1 MGFNHLQIL
10 ITEIHAGFSLKRYT
24 DTVMKKHIFAIL
36 LCFMVLQ
43 SRAESFTFTPKGRP
57 LTIYIDE
64 GAPSVA
70 QCALDMFC
78 NDYQQLFGTTVQIS
92 DRPES
97 DIVIKC
103 VPDGAWEQ
111 FTLTVSNDGRLLVEG
126 SDPRGTAYGILELS
140 RLIGIS
146 PWIWWADVTPQKH
159 GDYTLPAGYRNRQK
173 PSVQYRGIF
182 INDEDYGLNPWSWK
196 THEPESDKGEIGPRT
211 YERIFQL
218 LLRLRANMLMPAMH
232 DCSVPFYMVESNKE
246 MAEKYQIV
254 MATSHCEPLMRN
266 NVGEWDSKR
275 RGGYNYIS
283 NRDSV
288 LAYWAERLAEVGKD
302 ENIYTIG
309 MRGIHDGKMEGCKNI
324 SEMARVMPQVIADQ
338 RNLLTQY
345 VDSPASKVPQIFV
358 PYKELLDVYNKGID
372 LPGDVTLMWCDDNYG
387 HITRLSDQEEQRR
400 KGGSGIYY
408 HISYW
413 GRPHSYL
420 WLCTTA
426 PAQIYYE
433 MRRAWDYGARK
444 IWALNVGDIKPAEYD
459 MEFFMDMAWNI
470 DAITPDNIYR
480 HLHDFMCR
488 TFSPQTAQELT
499 GIMNEY
505 YHLANIRRPEF
516 MGWSREEEYG
526 KIKGGKTPVIDTEF
540 SPREITERI
549 ARYQELE
556 RQVKSIKKQ
565 IPSELKD
572 AFFQLVEYPVSG
584 AALMNYKWLYAQMAR
599 NATTLDDARRYE
611 TASINAY
618 NAIAAL
624 DRHYNFDMNKGKW
637 NGIISMKNNRLVFE
651 KFELPDDFSPRDNLS
666 PRPEKV
672 NIIARDAA
680 DHNGKRPHGA
690 YCVEGL
696 GYSRR
701 AIVLPKGKAL
711 SYRFDTQQEGD
722 VAVWVSLL
730 PTHPVN
736 GGDLRYEIS
745 VDGDTPQVVSFKTV
759 GRSEAWKIN
768 VLRNLSL
775 QSTRHEL
782 HKKSFHTVQIK
793 ALDEGVVID
802 QLMLDFEPEI
812 PFYRIP
818 EPEISGGNPQKT
830 TDKNN

>member
-1 MGFNHLQIL
+1 
-10 ITEIHAGFSLKRYT
+10 
-24 DTVMKKHIFAIL
+24 MKKHFLTIL
-36 LCFMVLQ
+36 LCLLTL
-43 SRAESFTFTPKGRP
+43 RGGAESFTFTPEGRP
-57 LTIYIDE
+57 LSIYVNED
-64 GAPSVA
+64 APSVVE
-70 QCALDMFC
+70 CALAMFKD
-78 NDYQQLFGTTVQIS
+78 DYRQLFGTTVEAGDS
-92 DRPES
+92 LHA
-97 DIVIKC
+97 DIV
-103 VPDGAWEQ
+103 VVGRPDGEWEE
-111 FTLTVSNDGRLLVEG
+111 FSLTVSKDGRLLVEG

-146 PWIWWADVTPQKH
+146 PWVWWADVVAQKRH
-159 GDYTLPAGYRNRQK
+159 DYTLPAGYRNRQK

-182 INDEDYGLNPWSWK
+182 LNDEDYGLNPWSWK

-211 YERIFQL
+211 HERIFQL
-218 LLRLRANMLMPAMH
+218 LLRLRANMLLPAMH
-232 DCSVPFYMVESNKE
+232 DCSVPFYMVEGNKE

-266 NVGEWDSKR
+266 NVGEWDSNR
-275 RGGYNYIS
+275 RGRYNYLS

-288 LAYWAERLAEVGKD
+288 LAYWEERLAEVGKA

-309 MRGIHDGKMEGCKNI
+309 MRGIHDGKMEGCKSI
-324 SEMARVMPQVIADQ
+324 REMAQVMPQVIADQ
-338 RNLLTQY
+338 RQLLAHH
-345 VDSPASKVPQIFV
+345 VDSPASRVPQAFF
-358 PYKELLDVYNKGID
+358 PYKELLDVYEAGID
-372 LPGDVTLMWCDDNYG
+372 LPDDVTLMWCDDNYG
-387 HITRLSDQEEQRR
+387 HITRLSNPEERRR

-433 MRRAWDYGARK
+433 MRRAWDHGARK

-459 MEFFMDMAWNI
+459 IEFFMDMAWNI

-480 HLHDFMCR
+480 HLHDFMSR
-488 TFSPQTAQELT
+488 TFTPQTAQALT
-499 GIMNEY
+499 DIMNEY
-505 YHLANIRRPEF
+505 YYLANIRRPEF
-516 MGWSREEEYG
+516 IGWSREEEYS

-540 SPREITERI
+540 SPKEIAERI
-549 ARYQELE
+549 DRYQKLE
-556 RQVKSIKKQ
+556 EQVKSVKNQ
-565 IPSELKD
+565 IPKELHN

-599 NATTLDDARRYE
+599 NATTLDDAHRYE

-651 KFELPDDFSPRDNLS
+651 KFELPADFSPRDTPVL
-666 PRPEKV
+666 RPEKEDIV
-672 NIIARDAA
+672 ARDAA
-680 DHNGKRPHGA
+680 DHNGKRPRGA

-701 AIVLPKGKAL
+701 AIVLPAGKTL
-711 SYRFDTQQEGD
+711 TYRFDCQREGE

-745 VDGDTPQVVSFKTV
+745 VDDDTPQVVSFKTV
-759 GRSEAWKIN
+759 GRSEQWKIN

-775 QSTRHEL
+775 QSTRHTLDRRSSHEVRL
-782 HKKSFHTVQIK
+782 T

-802 QLMLDFEPEI
+802 QLMLDFEPDV

-818 EPEISGGNPQKT
+818 EAKKPE
-830 TDKNN
+830 

>member
-1 MGFNHLQIL
+1 MKFLSIFL
-10 ITEIHAGFSLKRYT
+10 FISLT
-24 DTVMKKHIFAIL
+24 LSTPL
-36 LCFMVLQ
+36 
-43 SRAESFTFTPKGRP
+43 RAESFTFVPEGRA
-57 LTIYIDE
+57 LTISVE
-64 GAPSVA
+64 KEAPSVV
-70 QCALDMFC
+70 QCALEMFC

-92 DRPES
+92 DRTET

-146 PWIWWADVTPQKH
+146 PWVWWADVTPQKRD
-159 GDYTLPAGYRNRQK
+159 DYTLPAGYRNRQK

-211 YERIFQL
+211 HERIFQL

-232 DCSVPFYMVESNKE
+232 DCSVPFYMVEGNKE

-266 NVGEWDSKR
+266 NVGEWDSNR
-275 RGGYNYIS
+275 RGPYNYIT

-288 LAYWAERLAEVGKD
+288 LAYWEERLAEVGKD

-338 RNLLTQY
+338 RHLLTQY
-345 VDSPASKVPQIFV
+345 IDSPASKVPQIFV

-372 LPGDVTLMWCDDNYG
+372 LPDDITLMWCDDNYG
-387 HITRLSDQEEQRR
+387 HITRLSNPEERR
-400 KGGSGIYY
+400 RSGGAGIYY

-459 MEFFMDMAWNI
+459 IEFFMDMAWDI

-480 HLHDFMCR
+480 HLHDFMSR
-488 TFSPQTAQELT
+488 TFTPQTAQALT
-499 GIMNEY
+499 DIMNEY
-505 YHLANIRRPEF
+505 YYLANVRRPEF
-516 MGWSREEEYG
+516 MGWSREEEYS
-526 KIKGGKTPVIDTEF
+526 KVKGGKTPVIDTEF
-540 SPREITERI
+540 SPREIAERI
-549 ARYQELE
+549 ARYQKLE
-556 RQVKSIKKQ
+556 GQVKSVKKQ
-565 IPSELKD
+565 IPKELQD
-572 AFFQLVEYPVSG
+572 AFFQLIEYPVSG
-584 AALMNYKWLYAQMAR
+584 AANMNYKWLYAQMAR
-599 NATTLDDARRYE
+599 HAATLDDARRYE

-624 DRHYNFDMNKGKW
+624 DRHYNFDMNQGKW

-651 KFELPDDFSPRDNLS
+651 KFELPDDFVSSPQT
-666 PRPEKV
+666 PITEKLNV
-672 NIIARDAA
+672 MVRNAA
-680 DHNGKRPHGA
+680 DHEGKRPRGA
-690 YCVEGL
+690 YCIEGL
-696 GYSRR
+696 GYSRQ
-701 AIVLPKGKAL
+701 AIVLSKGKSL
-711 SYRFDTQQEGD
+711 SYQFVTPREGD
-722 VAVWVSLL
+722 VAIWVSLL

-759 GRSEAWKIN
+759 GRSEQWKIN
-768 VLRNLSL
+768 VLRNLAL
-775 QSTRHEL
+775 QSTRHKLSEKER
-782 HKKSFHTVQIK
+782 HIVQVK

-802 QLMLDFEPEI
+802 QIMLDFEPEV

-818 EPEISGGNPQKT
+818 EAKS
-830 TDKNN
+830 DK

>member
-1 MGFNHLQIL
+1 MKFLSIFL
-10 ITEIHAGFSLKRYT
+10 FISLT
-24 DTVMKKHIFAIL
+24 LSTPL
-36 LCFMVLQ
+36 
-43 SRAESFTFTPKGRP
+43 RAESFTFVPEGRA
-57 LTIYIDE
+57 LTISVE
-64 GAPSVA
+64 KEAPSVV
-70 QCALDMFC
+70 QCALEMFC

-92 DRPES
+92 DRTET

-146 PWIWWADVTPQKH
+146 PWVWWADVTPQKRD
-159 GDYTLPAGYRNRQK
+159 DYTLPAGYRNRQK

-211 YERIFQL
+211 HERIFQL

-232 DCSVPFYMVESNKE
+232 DCSVPFYMVEGNKE

-266 NVGEWDSKR
+266 NVGEWDSNR
-275 RGGYNYIS
+275 RGPYNYIT

-288 LAYWAERLAEVGKD
+288 LAYWEERLAEVGKD

-338 RNLLTQY
+338 RHLLTQY
-345 VDSPASKVPQIFV
+345 VDSPASKVPQVFV

-372 LPGDVTLMWCDDNYG
+372 LPDDITLMWCDDNYG
-387 HITRLSDQEEQRR
+387 HITRLSNPEERR
-400 KGGSGIYY
+400 RSGGAGIYY

-459 MEFFMDMAWNI
+459 IEFFMDMAWDI

-480 HLHDFMCR
+480 HLHDFMSR
-488 TFSPQTAQELT
+488 TFTPQTAQALT
-499 GIMNEY
+499 DIMNEY
-505 YHLANIRRPEF
+505 YYLANVRRPEF
-516 MGWSREEEYG
+516 MGWSREEEYS
-526 KIKGGKTPVIDTEF
+526 KVKGGKTPVIDTEF
-540 SPREITERI
+540 SPREIAERI
-549 ARYQELE
+549 ARYQKLE
-556 RQVKSIKKQ
+556 GQVKSVKKQ
-565 IPSELKD
+565 IPKELQD
-572 AFFQLVEYPVSG
+572 AFFQLIEYPVSG
-584 AALMNYKWLYAQMAR
+584 AANMNYKWLYAQMAR
-599 NATTLDDARRYE
+599 HAATLDDARRYE

-624 DRHYNFDMNKGKW
+624 DRHYNFDMNQGKW

-651 KFELPDDFSPRDNLS
+651 KFELPDDFVPSPQT
-666 PRPEKV
+666 PITEKLNV
-672 NIIARDAA
+672 MVRNAA
-680 DHNGKRPHGA
+680 DHEGKRPRGA
-690 YCVEGL
+690 YCIEGL
-696 GYSRR
+696 GYSRQ
-701 AIVLPKGKAL
+701 AIVLSKGKSL
-711 SYRFDTQQEGD
+711 SYQFVTPREGD

-759 GRSEAWKIN
+759 GRSEQWKIN
-768 VLRNLSL
+768 VLRNLAL
-775 QSTRHEL
+775 QSTRHKLSEKER
-782 HKKSFHTVQIK
+782 HIVQVK

-802 QLMLDFEPEI
+802 QIMLDFEPEV

-818 EPEISGGNPQKT
+818 EAKS
-830 TDKNN
+830 DK